1 MASYT
6 YEVAQGATLVAP
18 FQVMVDAQPAD
29 LTNAFFKTTLKPAID
44 LPDTDP
50 TVIKIDW
57 QEGSN
62 PTSGLTSLVVPAETT
77 QEMLPVQYY
86 GQTRVEGVPKLPAVY
101 DLMNLIVIITQPVSS
116 RF

>member
-18 FQVMVDAQPAD
+18 FQVMVDDLPAD
-29 LTNAFFKTTLKPAID
+29 LTHALFKTTLKPAVS

-50 TVIKIDW
+50 TVILIDW

-62 PTSGLTSLVVPAETT
+62 PTSGLTSLVVPSETT
-77 QEMLPVQYY
+77 HDMLPVQYY
-86 GQTRVEGVPKLPAVY
+86 GQTRVEGIPKLPAVY
-101 DLMNLIVIITQPVSS
+101 DLMNWIIIVTQPISS